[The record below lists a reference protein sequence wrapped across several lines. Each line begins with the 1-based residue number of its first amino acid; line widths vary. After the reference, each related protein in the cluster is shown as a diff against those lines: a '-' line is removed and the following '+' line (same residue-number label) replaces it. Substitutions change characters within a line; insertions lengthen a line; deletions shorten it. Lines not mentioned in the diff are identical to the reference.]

1 MFFFF
6 KFIVLLSFNGS
17 LASKCMSLNNEKYE
31 VRPTLIDLT
40 TFELKCYDKCNGG
53 CNTLKEISG
62 IISVQN
68 KAENV
73 NLNVFDLITRTNE

>member
-1 MFFFF
+1 MFVCFVFF

-40 TFELKCYDKCNGG
+40 TFELKCYDK
-53 CNTLKEISG
+53 
-62 IISVQN
+62 
-68 KAENV
+68 
-73 NLNVFDLITRTNE
+73 FR